1 MFSHESGEV
10 QSCNFYRLYK
20 TRIGGLSFIDNIQF
34 IIWFLHKQNWAASTN
49 RNFIVTYSCL
59 DKKSSVKRCL
69 LFGWNSNLQLLL
81 FFNLAVESIDS
92 GEILASVWQE
102 DENFEALKRCYIQI
116 YPTSVLL
123 CYEKAVILCKTY
135 SGVMWSSCRRNSGT
149 QLIQSISDTQREI
162 TNLSYFTQTG
172 ATYDENTEVKFE
184 QTWMYWDVGQK
195 HQTFREFPRASSAKI
210 LAACTSVCRRW
221 WRNLF

>member
-1 MFSHESGEV
+1 
-10 QSCNFYRLYK
+10 
-20 TRIGGLSFIDNIQF
+20 
-34 IIWFLHKQNWAASTN
+34 
-49 RNFIVTYSCL
+49 
-59 DKKSSVKRCL
+59 
-69 LFGWNSNLQLLL
+69 LQLLL

-92 GEILASVWQE
+92 GEILASLWQE
-102 DENFEALKRCYIQI
+102 EETFEALNHCYIQI

-184 QTWMYWDVGQK
+184 QT
-195 HQTFREFPRASSAKI
+195 
-210 LAACTSVCRRW
+210 
-221 WRNLF
+221 